1 MTPWAKRLAVALTIS
16 IAVNLL
22 LTGYLVGN
30 RFRNQQSAVVGFG
43 AGSGRGMGMGPGMG
57 NGRGMGKGLGMGN
70 CAGRG
75 RPAIRAA
82 IEPRENELSK
92 HREAIAKA
100 RDVVRETLG
109 RDPLDRGAAEQA
121 LLTLRLQSQ
130 QGQEATHHAIVE
142 AAARATP
149 EQRRELANEFGTSD
163 R

>member
-22 LTGYLVGN
+22 LAGYLVGN
-30 RFRNQQSAVVGFG
+30 RFRSQQSAVVGFG
-43 AGSGRGMGMGPGMG
+43 PGHGPGMG
-57 NGRGMGKGLGMGN
+57 IGRMMGGGQGMGN

-82 IEPRENELSK
+82 IEPRESELST

-100 RDVVRETLG
+100 RDVVREALG

-121 LLTLRLQSQ
+121 LATLRLQSQ

-142 AAARATP
+142 AAAHATP
-149 EQRRELANEFGTSD
+149 EQRKKLAAEFGASD
-163 R
+163 